1 MPQQPVA
8 TMTQLNRHIHTVSK
22 IMRDV
27 MASAA
32 EAEIGATFINRQRY
46 IPIRSTLEELSHP
59 QPPTPIRVDNST
71 SASFANYTIKQ
82 KRPKDIDIRFYWV
95 QDRTLQE
102 NFLSIGNRAILIL
115 AITTPRITQP
125 LIIAYSNQPIC
136 TQPPSYLT
144 M

>member
-59 QPPTPIRVDNST
+59 QPPTPIRVNNST
-71 SASFANYTIKQ
+71 SASFANYNYASYNPYATI
-82 KRPKDIDIRFYWV
+82 RHS
-95 QDRTLQE
+95 T
-102 NFLSIGNRAILIL
+102 
-115 AITTPRITQP
+115 
-125 LIIAYSNQPIC
+125 SNMVPHISNYA
-136 TQPPSYLT
+136 SYLSKT
-144 M
+144 KSQCRASGH